1 MTFMKNLRTRIR
13 NDA

>member
-1 MTFMKNLRTRIR
+1 MKNLRTRIR